1 MSGYGVCLNQKEEK
15 MKTLLKGIKNRL
27 FVCLIVAAIVTYL
40 PGSYQSAT
48 NNTEEI
54 VDWGKI
60 KSSFDAYL
68 EYPSPENAK
77 AFSDTLPTDY
87 VKVDT
92 ETARKVVHYIYTF
105 RNYAILKNEIW
116 AGDRYSTEAAFR
128 LINVADG
135 AFGETLD
142 MTLGTL
148 VRINPGL
155 FLEVLYEYK
164 DLWLFK
170 YKGYPVYG
178 VGYGYYDRTNARI
191 YDYRLRIKALESVK
205 YPKYSEII
213 KACVSQLNEAIREL
227 SN

>member
-1 MSGYGVCLNQKEEK
+1 MI
-15 MKTLLKGIKNRL
+15 TLLKDQKTKL
-27 FVCLIVAAIVTYL
+27 CLCLIAAGLVTYL
-40 PGSYQSAT
+40 PGSYQSAA

-105 RNYAILKNEIW
+105 RNYAILENEIW

-128 LINVADG
+128 LLNVADG
-135 AFGETLD
+135 DFAKNLN
-142 MTLGTL
+142 MTLGAL
-148 VRINPGL
+148 VRINPRL

-164 DLWLFK
+164 ELWLFK
-170 YKGYPVYG
+170 YKWYPVYG
-178 VGYGYYDRTNARI
+178 VGVGYVDRTKARI
-191 YDYRLRIKALESVK
+191 YQYRMRIKALESVK
-205 YPKYSEII
+205 DPEYSEII
-213 KACVSQLNEAIREL
+213 NACVRQLNEAIRDL